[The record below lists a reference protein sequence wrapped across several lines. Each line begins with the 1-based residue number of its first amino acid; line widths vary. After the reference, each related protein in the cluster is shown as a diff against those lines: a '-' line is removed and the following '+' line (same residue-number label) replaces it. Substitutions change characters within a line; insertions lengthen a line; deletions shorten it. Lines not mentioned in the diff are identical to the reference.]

1 MGFSKLG
8 LQRRAEAGIVEP
20 YPTFERNI
28 QDFYNY
34 LSPNTRKQPQRFEG
48 VDAMKRRLA
57 EEDALRRS
65 SREIEK
71 QGGLLSEFSSYNPDE
86 GREPILKTPYGS
98 DNPADNPMN
107 QTSSYTGILNNTSP
121 NEREAL
127 LGNSINVEPEAVLTQ
142 EEVMRQRNNQGA
154 LSGEKTVTQNKRDVT
169 GDLPS
174 QISGREM
181 MLRMGLAGMRGA
193 TDGWGA
199 SMGAMGDQYGSMEDY
214 NRGQSEKAFEIE
226 ESRRKAILD
235 RQSAER
241 IAAEERQG
249 DLPDMY
255 ELEDGIARFDLALG
269 YLEDENLT
277 GFLAGTL
284 GAVWDKATGSPRDA
298 RRLLLQ
304 QLKVDDALARVQ
316 KTKGAISNK
325 EMELFL
331 QPAPDLKS
339 QESTWREWIMV
350 RRNALV
356 RIQNRVS
363 TGNLLNDSESAS
375 ASQFASYEKK
385 MVDTDPEVSDL
396 VNKYLAEPTNK
407 TSE

>member
-1 MGFSKLG
+1 MGFSRKGALAN
-8 LQRRAEAGIVEP
+8 QATEYP
-20 YPTFERNI
+20 YF
-28 QDFYNY
+28 
-34 LSPNTRKQPQRFEG
+34 RFTPETYQYEG
-48 VDAMKRRLA
+48 VDAMKKRLA
-57 EEDALRRS
+57 DEDALRRS

-71 QGGLLSEFSSYNPDE
+71 KGGLLAEFSSYNPDE
-86 GREPILKTPYGS
+86 GREPILQTYYGS

-107 QTSSYTGILNNTSP
+107 QPLNQP
-121 NEREAL
+121 L
-127 LGNSINVEPEAVLTQ
+127 PPVKPEAVLTQ
-142 EEVMRQRNNQGA
+142 EEVIRQRNNQGA
-154 LSGEKTVTQNKRDVT
+154 LSGALTDGKTVTQNKRDVT

-199 SMGAMGDQYGSMEDY
+199 SMGAMGDQYGAMEDY
-214 NRGQSEKAFEIE
+214 NRGQSEKAAAIE
-226 ESRRKAILD
+226 EARRKAILD

-249 DLPDMY
+249 DLPDLY

-363 TGNLLNDSESAS
+363 TGNLLNDSEAAS

-385 MVDTDPEVSDL
+385 MVDTDPEVTDL
-396 VNKYLAEPTNK
+396 VNKYLEEPTN
-407 TSE
+407 